1 MALSDVLASIDHEIA
16 QLQMARALL
25 TGRSQPTAKR
35 KPGRPRKT
43 QTELAAQT
51 AKPKR
56 GKKRT
61 LSAEGRKL
69 ISEAAK
75 RRWAAQRKATS

>member
-1 MALSDVLASIDHEIA
+1 MALSEVLASIDREIA

-35 KPGRPRKT
+35 KPGRPRKIAT
-43 QTELAAQT
+43 GISAPAIE
-51 AKPKR
+51 PKTDM
-56 GKKRT
+56 KSA
-61 LSAEGRKL
+61 LSTEGRGR

-75 RRWAAQRKATS
+75 RRWAAERKPAS

>member
-1 MALSDVLASIDHEIA
+1 MALSDVLASIDGEIA
-16 QLQMARALL
+16 QLRMARALL
-25 TGRSQPTAKR
+25 TGRSLPTANR

-43 QTELAAQT
+43 LTESASQT

-61 LSAEGRKL
+61 LSPEGRKL